1 MPEYRLKNAGEL
13 FPELVEMNARGVE
26 FPLELRW
33 ALNRFQMHQWRG
45 KPKGHDYAI
54 KENQNPYGERGG
66 CVKCVRTTRAIADV
80 LDLMRSQ

>member
-1 MPEYRLKNAGEL
+1 MSKYHLKSTTEL
-13 FPELVEMNARGVE
+13 FPELVEMNAQGVE

-54 KENQNPYGERGG
+54 KENRNPYSEREG
-66 CVKCVRTTRAIADV
+66 CVKCVRTARAVGDI

>member
-1 MPEYRLKNAGEL
+1 MSDYCLKRATEL
-13 FPELVEMNARGVE
+13 FPELVEMNVQGAE

-45 KPKGHDYAI
+45 KPKGHGYAI
-54 KENQNPYGERGG
+54 RENRNPYGERGG
-66 CVKCVRTTRAIADV
+66 CIKCVRTARAVGDI

>member
-26 FPLELRW
+26 FPLELRR

-54 KENQNPYGERGG
+54 QKNRNPYGEHGG
-66 CVKCVRTTRAIADV
+66 CLKCVRTVQAIEGI
-80 LDLMRSQ
+80 LDLMRAQ

>member
-1 MPEYRLKNAGEL
+1 MRKYRLKRATEL
-13 FPELVEMNARGVE
+13 FPELVEMNAQRVE

-54 KENQNPYGERGG
+54 RENRNPYGERGG
-66 CVKCVRTTRAIADV
+66 CVRTARAVGDI

>member
-1 MPEYRLKNAGEL
+1 MSKYHLKSTTEL
-13 FPELVEMNARGVE
+13 FPELVEMNAQGVE

-54 KENQNPYGERGG
+54 RENRNPYSERGG
-66 CVKCVRTTRAIADV
+66 CIKCVRTARAVEDI

>member
-1 MPEYRLKNAGEL
+1 MSKYRLKSATEL
-13 FPELVEMNARGVE
+13 FPELVEMNAQGVE

-54 KENQNPYGERGG
+54 KENRNPYDEREG
-66 CVKCVRTTRAIADV
+66 CVKCVRTARAIEDI

>member
-1 MPEYRLKNAGEL
+1 MSKYRLKSATEL
-13 FPELVEMNARGVE
+13 FPELVGINAQGVE
-26 FPLELRW
+26 FPLELCW

-54 KENQNPYGERGG
+54 KESRNPYGERGG
-66 CVKCVRTTRAIADV
+66 CVKCVRTARAVGDI